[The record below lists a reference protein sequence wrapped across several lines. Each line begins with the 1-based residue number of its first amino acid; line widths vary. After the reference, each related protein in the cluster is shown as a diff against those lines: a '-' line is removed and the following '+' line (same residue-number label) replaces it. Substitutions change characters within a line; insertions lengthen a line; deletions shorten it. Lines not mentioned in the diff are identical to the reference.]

1 MGKRHSRSV
10 LKAIGAVVSGLSLC
24 LCLAGCGNGS
34 SSEPASS
41 DSSSS
46 VAALEGV
53 SATGQSGQKPTVTF
67 EKPMDIKQSSYAVV
81 IKGTGQQVEAG
92 DRVCT
97 QDIVYNARTGEVI
110 DSTWEKNTPVCT
122 LDLNSQV
129 KPEYAKIFEA
139 QKVGATIV
147 FGVPGTGTPDSS
159 TSSNAANAA
168 NSSDSYL
175 SALTIVSVS
184 RDLTRATGTAVANI
198 PAGLPKVTLAKNGAP
213 SIDMNNYKPT
223 GQLVSQTLIQGE
235 GATLQADQ
243 TAVVKYTGWLLSNG
257 KQFDSTWSKGDTS
270 VDLQLSQTVKG
281 FQQGLVGQKV
291 GSQVLLIIPPDL
303 GYGSTANGSIPANS
317 TLVFVVDI
325 LGAYN
330 S

>member
-10 LKAIGAVVSGLSLC
+10 LKAIGAIVCGLSLC
-24 LCLAGCGNGS
+24 LCVAGCGNGS
-34 SSEPASS
+34 SSKSTSS
-41 DSSSS
+41 GSSTS
-46 VAALEGV
+46 VATLEGV
-53 SATGQSGQKPTVTF
+53 SATGQSGQKPT
-67 EKPMDIKQSSYAVV
+67 
-81 IKGTGQQVEAG
+81 
-92 DRVCT
+92 VCT

-122 LDLNSQV
+122 LNLNSQV

-139 QKVGATIV
+139 QKVGATLV
-147 FGVPGTGTPDSS
+147 FGIPGTGTPESS

-184 RDLTRATGTAVANI
+184 RDLSRATGTAVVNI
-198 PAGLPKVTLAKNGAP
+198 PAGLPKVTLAENGAP
-213 SIDMNNYKPT
+213 SIDMNNYKST
-223 GQLVSQTLIQGE
+223 GQLVSQTLIQGN

-243 TAVVKYTGWLLSNG
+243 TVVVKYTGWLLSNG

-281 FQQGLVGQKV
+281 FQQ
-291 GSQVLLIIPPDL
+291 VLLIVPPDL
-303 GYGSTANGSIPANS
+303 GYGSIANGSIPANS

-330 S
+330 G

>member
-1 MGKRHSRSV
+1 
-10 LKAIGAVVSGLSLC
+10 
-24 LCLAGCGNGS
+24 
-34 SSEPASS
+34 
-41 DSSSS
+41 
-46 VAALEGV
+46 
-53 SATGQSGQKPTVTF
+53 
-67 EKPMDIKQSSYAVV
+67 MDIKQSSYAVV

-147 FGVPGTGTPDSS
+147 FGIPGTGTPDSS

-291 GSQVLLIIPPDL
+291 GSQVLLIRQHGQRLHPCQLDAGVRRRYPRCLQQLRD
-303 GYGSTANGSIPANS
+303 GNRNQPAAVPAASKGKTPSPSAPGSFRIR
-317 TLVFVVDI
+317 
-325 LGAYN
+325 
-330 S
+330 